1 MFDKVLANVDV
12 VSGVVT
18 DVMGMVVTVVVGGE
32 DIVLV
37 VVVSILFVRL
47 SAVVILDIFVKILD
61 EPGRESVGG
70 PRARLR
76 ILCGAGNGS
85 KFMLRYWSSII
96 E

>member
-47 SAVVILDIFVKILD
+47 SAVVILDVFVKISD

-70 PRARLR
+70 ARAHLR

-85 KFMLRYWSSII
+85 KFMLRYWSSVI